1 MGQPL
6 AQEGPCAAEGVLQQE
21 ETHLNSASLQ
31 QFSSSLR
38 GGHPAS
44 SSPVLQ
50 SPAPGQVVLGH
61 GGCRAALIPPKAPG
75 LGGPGLQTSIPWCC
89 TTLAAVSL
97 PSPAPGLFLQQQEM
111 WLPTAKSA
119 A

>member
-6 AQEGPCAAEGVLQQE
+6 AQEGPCATEGVLRQE
-21 ETHLNSASLQ
+21 ETHLDSASLQ

-44 SSPVLQ
+44 SSPVPQ

-61 GGCRAALIPPKAPG
+61 GGCRAALIPPQAPG
-75 LGGPGLQTSIPWCC
+75 MGGPGLQTSIPWCC
-89 TTLAAVSL
+89 TALAAVSL

-111 WLPTAKSA
+111 WLPTAENA